1 MPLLLPAAFMTMV
14 LIFLHTFWGI
24 LFFHG
29 CEHRRWWEIAA
40 VVIMHLTVSGLVSN
54 WEQGSVLGPVFR
66 VLVPVLGG
74 KSLWHEQRSR
84 PFTNQILGLVLP
96 VPLHSLR

>member
-1 MPLLLPAAFMTMV
+1 MTPLLLPAAFMTMV

-40 VVIMHLTVSGLVSN
+40 VVIMHLTVSGSVSN
-54 WEQGSVLGPVFR
+54 WE
-66 VLVPVLGG
+66 
-74 KSLWHEQRSR
+74 
-84 PFTNQILGLVLP
+84 
-96 VPLHSLR
+96 

>member
-1 MPLLLPAAFMTMV
+1 MLFLYPPFTDSSPSLPQASRPGQVGDSLVTPLLLPAAFMTMV

-40 VVIMHLTVSGLVSN
+40 VVIMHLTVSGSVSN
-54 WEQGSVLGPVFR
+54 WE
-66 VLVPVLGG
+66 
-74 KSLWHEQRSR
+74 
-84 PFTNQILGLVLP
+84 
-96 VPLHSLR
+96 